1 MTAKAA
7 LAGLAHGG
15 GKAVIIGDP
24 SVVKTPSL
32 LRDFA
37 AAVNRLGGRYIT
49 AEDVGTTQND
59 MDLIQGTTPFV
70 AGTSTSRGG
79 SGDPSPVTARGVVV
93 AMEAAAAR
101 RWGTGLEGRTVLVL
115 GAGKVGAEVIRL
127 LVQRDAVVIASDV
140 DPGRVEEAVRAGAAR
155 IVEPADAL
163 RRPADILCP
172 CALGGV
178 LTDEVVADLNVEI
191 IVGGANNQLATSGV
205 AETLAAA
212 DTLYVPDFLANAG
225 GIINIAQEPDGYD
238 RTLCVARRRPDPRDD
253 DHSARTCRGAGHH
266 SAGCRRGAGR
276 RTARPGRR
284 RRGCWGADVG
294 VTDVQT
300 ARLQLHAIDVAEG
313 QRIVAR
319 IGGPGD
325 SWAPDFPFEGDVG
338 AVGGFLRATA
348 ASGDQRPF
356 GYYLI
361 SRLADGRAV
370 GGIGFKGQPEGGCV
384 EIGYGLA
391 PSARGQG
398 YAAEAVVAL
407 LALAA
412 EHGVS
417 RVIADT
423 TLDNIASQRTL
434 VRAGFRFVRSDDE
447 LHYYEVLLAPVD
459 ATAGLT

>member
-1 MTAKAA
+1 M
-7 LAGLAHGG
+7 
-15 GKAVIIGDP
+15 
-24 SVVKTPSL
+24 
-32 LRDFA
+32 
-37 AAVNRLGGRYIT
+37 
-49 AEDVGTTQND
+49 
-59 MDLIQGTTPFV
+59 
-70 AGTSTSRGG
+70 
-79 SGDPSPVTARGVVV
+79 
-93 AMEAAAAR
+93 
-101 RWGTGLEGRTVLVL
+101 
-115 GAGKVGAEVIRL
+115 
-127 LVQRDAVVIASDV
+127 
-140 DPGRVEEAVRAGAAR
+140 
-155 IVEPADAL
+155 
-163 RRPADILCP
+163 
-172 CALGGV
+172 
-178 LTDEVVADLNVEI
+178 
-191 IVGGANNQLATSGV
+191 
-205 AETLAAA
+205 
-212 DTLYVPDFLANAG
+212 
-225 GIINIAQEPDGYD
+225 
-238 RTLCVARRRPDPRDD
+238 
-253 DHSARTCRGAGHH
+253 
-266 SAGCRRGAGR
+266 
-276 RTARPGRR
+276 
-284 RRGCWGADVG
+284 
-294 VTDVQT
+294 TDVQT

-361 SRLADGRAV
+361 SRLADGQAV